1 MSQYRITSVYGGV
14 STTIEPDFGFYYTDN
29 LNEINECELKF
40 SSMSKT
46 IRACLQIGAL
56 VEILRDSTRE
66 FYGLVDSIDYIDG
79 GGLIVHASG
88 YEIWLAKEHGAYSN
102 SPWNS
107 TASATIFSSLIG
119 ESTHL
124 TAGTIA
130 TGLNVDFKASTSDSL
145 FNSISELLKKTGQ
158 DYELDYSNTAS
169 IKINITDHKG
179 SSTSKGVL
187 NGGID
192 FYNLK
197 YTTIYPTGNYVV
209 VYGKGDGTNQI
220 MSTSAHGQDITS
232 QSTYGVIKRVVVDRT
247 IISQDAAN
255 NLADKE
261 VAISKDPQKLY
272 SLTVND
278 ISWNLVAGDIITITS
293 DDVGLN
299 DEAVRITQVKRGNKD
314 NDEFLS
320 LLVTNSAHAI
330 LIKDYRRQLND
341 IRKSVRDTTTY
352 MQGSGNLS
360 QWEGIRNANNSVG
373 LKVPFYI
380 GGRFLDEAG
389 VLRIDS
395 ITVDFDVDP
404 YNKEY
409 GAVSE
414 DQKDPSIDNSTFS
427 SDDNESTLVAENDTT
442 NSSGT
447 LRNTWTTYWD
457 INNVAVHGEAII
469 FHVHCRVYQWDTPG
483 HTGSIYARIYHVDEA
498 DYYPSSIGL
507 RIARGEDED
516 TQTTS
521 SDSHFHSP
529 PAGETYFMYSDACST
544 WDACSTGTGSDSH
557 THTLR
562 YFPVTEGTCTIYVPI
577 DPYLQDFD
585 VQMDTTD
592 SSGGNAL
599 ATWFF
604 SYYVVSQHEHG
615 DGDYKTDNHDHNVS
629 IGDGVS
635 DAGSLNATNVTIYL
649 QKWNTGT
656 SVWDT
661 LVTYTPSPAKT
672 LGYDIDMSSSG
683 TYPASEGWYRIRIIT
698 NSASPD
704 LVMAVVSVKHNLDN

>member
-14 STTIEPDFGFYYTDN
+14 STTIEPDVGFYYTDN

-320 LLVTNSAHAI
+320 LLVTNSTHAI

-352 MQGSGNLS
+352 MQGAT
-360 QWEGIRNANNSVG
+360 QHVEIPARINANNTYG
-373 LKVPFYI
+373 LLVPFYV
-380 GGRFLDEAG
+380 GAFYKDEAG
-389 VLRIDS
+389 NIRINSLTLDY
-395 ITVDFDVDP
+395 DVDP
-404 YNKEY
+404 YNRQFGTATGGSHDHSLTS
-409 GAVSE
+409 GATAAHNHAVTDLGHDHYVPANTASAYTLVTYQNYDSGTATISSSSWTTIASDTVSGTFDYLYVTVNIE
-414 DQKDPSIDNSTFS
+414 ANGWSAIERLALALRIGTTDYIVKSITFNSAVGYQEVLLVPIFASISSTLYLRLISQGGLSYYASIDIYGSPRSHSHSISAQYSNSDNAYVDEDDKSPSLTGDS
-427 SDDNESTLVAENDTT
+427 SAESVAVTIGDSIGEASSINATAVNIYLEFYDTATSAWVTKYSILSSSSLLNYNVDISNSGTYPDAEGWWRVRMTT
-442 NSSGT
+442 NSS
-447 LRNTWTTYWD
+447 N
-457 INNVAVHGEAII
+457 
-469 FHVHCRVYQWDTPG
+469 
-483 HTGSIYARIYHVDEA
+483 A
-498 DYYPSSIGL
+498 DLI
-507 RIARGEDED
+507 
-516 TQTTS
+516 Q
-521 SDSHFHSP
+521 
-529 PAGETYFMYSDACST
+529 
-544 WDACSTGTGSDSH
+544 
-557 THTLR
+557 
-562 YFPVTEGTCTIYVPI
+562 
-577 DPYLQDFD
+577 
-585 VQMDTTD
+585 
-592 SSGGNAL
+592 
-599 ATWFF
+599 
-604 SYYVVSQHEHG
+604 
-615 DGDYKTDNHDHNVS
+615 
-629 IGDGVS
+629 
-635 DAGSLNATNVTIYL
+635 
-649 QKWNTGT
+649 
-656 SVWDT
+656 
-661 LVTYTPSPAKT
+661 
-672 LGYDIDMSSSG
+672 
-683 TYPASEGWYRIRIIT
+683 
-698 NSASPD
+698 
-704 LVMAVVSVKHNLDN
+704 AVVKIKHHIDS